1 MSEAEENARKQILDQ
16 LRINDEE
23 LSDLSEEVQS
33 ELIARHPRN
42 TDNLNS
48 LKAVDLMQTI
58 PTTLLTQISRDTAD
72 YKAFIKVPLILI
84 MALSGTM
91 AAHVVSLFKC
101 ATEIMHADGQVSP
114 IGLTLFLL
122 GVSAASFEIVLTNLA
137 MKYYKQIEVIPIFQC
152 FYFVMN
158 ITFGM
163 LLLGEAKFYTT

>member
-1 MSEAEENARKQILDQ
+1 
-16 LRINDEE
+16 
-23 LSDLSEEVQS
+23 
-33 ELIARHPRN
+33 
-42 TDNLNS
+42 
-48 LKAVDLMQTI
+48 MQTI

-101 ATEIMHADGQVSP
+101 ATEIMHADGQISP

-163 LLLGEAKFYTT
+163 LLLGEAKFYTTGDLFRIFGTSGISFVGIWIIYLKWKKTDELIH